1 MALDIMCI
9 VCGQKVRKG
18 GARTAHMERH
28 AREGLVQRHG
38 YTEHWWLT
46 DKPNPYQEQKDAAIK
61 EWEATQALEAKAA
74 AAKMEGPFFV
84 FAWPE
89 GAALGG
95 MNDLRIS
102 TNTREQAEEASA
114 LLMEDGLVTSIYN
127 VGGMVKYHKEVAES
141 QQANSASWVK
151 SGEPANL

>member
-1 MALDIMCI
+1 MATRIMCG
-9 VCGQKVRKG
+9 VCGKWVHKG
-18 GARTAHMERH
+18 GAEMAHMEAH
-28 AREGLVQRHG
+28 VREGLLQRDG
-38 YTEHWWLT
+38 YTTQRT
-46 DKPNPYQEQKDAAIK
+46 DKPNPYQEQLDAARK
-61 EWEATQALEAKAA
+61 EWEANQPLEAKAA

-89 GAALGG
+89 GKALGG